1 MSGYFR
7 KYDYR
12 LWLLSLGWF
21 SSAVG
26 FAVSIPFIAIYFH
39 SELGISLTGI
49 GLFFSVAAVIRAF
62 TQAFGGDL
70 SDRIGRYRLM
80 VTAQIVRSF
89 VFAAT
94 AYAIY
99 NSWGFYAI
107 GALLI
112 LNSIFGALFQ
122 PAANAMVAD
131 LTDKKNRTE
140 AYAIVRASANLGW
153 ALGPAVGGFLAA
165 YSYGVL
171 FIMSG
176 CMTLISGSIIGI
188 FLRDMKLMS
197 KKEESFRF
205 RDIFAYR
212 GNELI
217 FHHALI
223 VFALYIVIAQFMAP
237 LSVYTVDLI
246 GFSKSQLGFLYTLNG
261 LLVAALQ
268 IPVTRL
274 LRPVRLTIQLAIG
287 ALIYGV
293 GYFTVGLS
301 GAYAVF
307 IVAIVIIT
315 IGENMVSPPALS
327 ITANLAPEGRVG
339 RYMGIYGFAVTA
351 GWSLGPLLGGTL
363 LDLAAP
369 NYIYA
374 WGIISVLAVM
384 ASIGFRWTT
393 SKIPEAL
400 NRYQDET
407 TE

>member
-1 MSGYFR
+1 MFGYFR

-12 LWLLSLGWF
+12 LWILSLGWF

-49 GLFFSVAAVIRAF
+49 GLFFGVAAVIRAF
-62 TQAFGGDL
+62 TQAFGGEL

-80 VTAQIVRSF
+80 VTAQITRSF
-89 VFAAT
+89 VFVAT

-99 NSWGFYAI
+99 TDRGFYVV

-122 PAANAMVAD
+122 PAANATVAD
-131 LTDKKNRTE
+131 LTDSKNRTE

-153 ALGPAVGGFLAA
+153 ALGPAVGGFMAA

-176 CMTLISGSIIGI
+176 CMTLISGSIIGV
-188 FLRDMKLMS
+188 FLKDLKLLA
-197 KKEESFRF
+197 KNEESFRF

-217 FHHALI
+217 FHHALL
-223 VFALYIVIAQFMAP
+223 VFMLYLVIAQLMAP
-237 LSVYTVDLI
+237 LSVYTVDLVGI
-246 GFSKSQLGFLYTLNG
+246 SKSQLGFLYTLNG

-274 LRPVRLTIQLAIG
+274 LRPVRLSVQLATG
-287 ALIYGV
+287 ALIYAL

-301 GAYAVF
+301 GAYSVF
-307 IVAIVIIT
+307 ILAIVIIT

-327 ITANLAPEGRVG
+327 ITANLAPKGRVG

-363 LDLAAP
+363 LDWASPDYLH
-369 NYIYA
+369 A
-374 WGIISVLAVM
+374 WTVIACLGVV
-384 ASIGFRWTT
+384 ASIGFRWLTT
-393 SKIPEAL
+393 RIPAAL
-400 NRYQDET
+400 NRYRDDSNE
-407 TE
+407 